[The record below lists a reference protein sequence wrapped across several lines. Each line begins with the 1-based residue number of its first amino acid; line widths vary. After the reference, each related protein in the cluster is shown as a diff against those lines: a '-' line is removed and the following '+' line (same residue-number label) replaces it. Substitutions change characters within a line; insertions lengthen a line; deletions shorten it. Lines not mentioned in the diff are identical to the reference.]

1 MSNTIVLNSSNI
13 VQGSNNS
20 SLIYNFP
27 NSVKFSNHQIAVQS
41 VSMYYS
47 WTNINSLTLKNNT
60 FSYSWIVGVTS
71 TTYTITIPDGL
82 YEIAD
87 INAFLQFTMIMNGTY
102 LINSLSKNVY
112 YAEFLVNPN
121 AYAINIITY
130 PVPISLP
137 SGYTAPVANL
147 ATGAAAFVGFPTTT
161 FNPVVTIPENFNL
174 IVGYAANFAT
184 LVNTGVGTILTHT
197 SSVSPQVAPNP
208 NALVSISN
216 ISNIYANPSSVI
228 YNVTPNVAFGEL
240 ITSVPNEYAFN
251 NLIKGTINS
260 LLVRLIGQDGNALNI
275 LDNNIVILLLIR
287 EKPMTGY

>member
-1 MSNTIVLNSSNI
+1 MSSTIVLNQSNI

-47 WTNINSLTLKNNT
+47 WTNINSSTLKNNT

-87 INAFLQFTMIMNGTY
+87 INSFLQFRMIMNGTY
-102 LINSLSKNVY
+102 LINNLSQNVY
-112 YAEFLVNPN
+112 YAELIVNPTT
-121 AYAINIITY
+121 YSVDIITY
-130 PVPISLP
+130 PVPTSLP
-137 SGYTAPVANL
+137 ATYTAPTANP
-147 ATGAAAFVGFPTTT
+147 ATGALAFVGFPTTT
-161 FNPVVTIPENFNL
+161 FNPVVTIPSKFNL
-174 IVGYAANFAT
+174 IVGYAAGFAT
-184 LVNTGVGTILTHT
+184 AVNTGAGTILTYS
-197 SSVSPQVAPNP
+197 SSVAPQVAPNP

-216 ISNIYANPSSVI
+216 ISNIYASPSSII
-228 YNVTPNVAFGEL
+228 YNVTPDVAFGEL
-240 ITSVPNEYAFN
+240 IRSAPSEYAFN
-251 NLIKGTINS
+251 DLIKGTINS
-260 LLVRLIGQDGNALNI
+260 LLVRLIGQDGNALNL

-287 EKPMTGY
+287 EKPMIGY

>member
-1 MSNTIVLNSSNI
+1 MNTIILNQSNI
-13 VQGSNNS
+13 VRGSNNS

-27 NSVKFSNHQIAVQS
+27 NSVNFSNHQIAVQS

-60 FSYSWIVGVTS
+60 FSYSWIVGASS

-87 INAFLQFTMIMNGTY
+87 INAFLQFRMIMNGTY
-102 LINSLSKNVY
+102 LINTISQNVY

-121 AYAINIITY
+121 TYSINIITY
-130 PVPISLP
+130 PVPTTLP
-137 SGYTAPVANL
+137 SGWTAPLANT
-147 ATGAAAFVGFPTTT
+147 ATGAVAFVGFPTTT
-161 FNPVVTIPENFNL
+161 FNPVVTIPANFNL
-174 IVGYAANFAT
+174 IVGYAAGFAT

-197 SSVSPQVAPNP
+197 SSISPQVAPNP

-216 ISNIYANPSSVI
+216 ISNIYASPSSII
-228 YNVTPNVAFGEL
+228 YNVTPDVGFGEL
-240 ITSVPNEYAFN
+240 IKSAPSEYAFN
-251 NLIKGTINS
+251 DLIKGTINS
-260 LLVRLIGQDGNALNI
+260 LLVRLLGQDGNALNI

-287 EKPMTGY
+287 EKPMIGY

>member
-1 MSNTIVLNSSNI
+1 MNTIVLNSTNI

-47 WTNINSLTLKNNT
+47 WTNINALTLKNNT

-87 INAFLQFTMIMNGTY
+87 INAYLQFRMIMNGTY
-102 LINSLSKNVY
+102 LINSTSQNVY
-112 YAEFLVNPN
+112 YAELLVNPN
-121 AYAINIITY
+121 TYSINIITY
-130 PVPISLP
+130 PVPTSLP
-137 SGYTAPVANL
+137 TGYTAPVANA
-147 ATGAAAFVGFPTTT
+147 ATGAAAFVGYPTTT
-161 FNPVVTIPENFNL
+161 FNPVVTIPSNFNL
-174 IVGYAANFAT
+174 IVGYAAGFAT
-184 LVNTGVGTILTHT
+184 AVNTGVGTILTYS
-197 SSVSPQVAPNP
+197 SSVAPQVAPNP

-216 ISNIYANPSSVI
+216 ISNIYASPSSVI
-228 YNVTPNVAFGEL
+228 YNVTPDVGFGEL
-240 ITSVPNEYAFN
+240 IRSQPSEYAWN
-251 NLIKGTINS
+251 DLIKGTINS
-260 LLVRLIGQDGNALNI
+260 LLVRLIGQDNQALNI